1 MTHPPLTFTVA
12 IHLSTHDA
20 VKAGVLVTR
29 THFVTLLADT
39 DTDATLTAI
48 LMAAGRTGGMPT
60 GATVIDV
67 VA

>member
-1 MTHPPLTFTVA
+1 MTHPPLTFTVKVS
-12 IHLSTHDA
+12 LSTHDA

-48 LMAAGRTGGMPT
+48 LMAAGHSGGMPT
-60 GATVIDV
+60 SATIVDIT
-67 VA
+67 A

>member
-1 MTHPPLTFTVA
+1 MTHPPLTFTVKVD
-12 IHLSTHDA
+12 LGTHDS

-29 THFVTLLADT
+29 THFVTVLADT

-60 GATVIDV
+60 AATIVGVI
-67 VA
+67 A